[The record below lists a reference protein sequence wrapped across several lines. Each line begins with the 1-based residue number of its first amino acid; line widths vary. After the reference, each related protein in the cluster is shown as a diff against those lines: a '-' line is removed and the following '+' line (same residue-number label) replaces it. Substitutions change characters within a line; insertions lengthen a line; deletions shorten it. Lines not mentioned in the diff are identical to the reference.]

1 MDRINNRSYSNRK
14 YYLSGKLVEKLDHGK
29 VGIRDGHK
37 GLVDDRM
44 NRVQGTAEKGA
55 EPHLHITLS
64 HYRLLQLKEGVRGE
78 GGRGEGRR
86 EGGKRKG
93 GGGEAGGREGGG
105 ERGRGRNRGRER

>member
-1 MDRINNRSYSNRK
+1 MDCINNRSYGNRK
-14 YYLSGKLVEKLDHGK
+14 YYLSGKLVEKLNHGE

-44 NRVQGTAEKGA
+44 NRVQGTAEKGS

-93 GGGEAGGREGGG
+93 GGGGGGRW
-105 ERGRGRNRGRER
+105 ERGRGGARERKK